1 MISVD
6 NFEKQINNIKYK
18 NEIYSAR
25 DNGAVM
31 RHPKNPEKPR
41 RLDDVWTFG
50 KQNSK
55 TGYMEISAERV
66 HRIVATGF
74 LGEAP
79 TKDHLVDHID
89 TNRANN
95 SPENLRWVTKLEN
108 ILLNEATRRRIAYK
122 CGSVENF
129 LSNPAKYRNELK
141 EPNLAWMC
149 TVSKEEAQN
158 CLNRLK
164 QWAKLDDYKSNGG
177 KIDKWIFKPLN
188 ENNNSLNHLEN
199 NVNFSSYK
207 EGQSLTKN
215 AKQDWSTPTKFPC
228 CPEILSET
236 PLKDYYNNLKEG
248 SMFGENRYTQYKILR
263 TAFYESFILVLTED
277 QQENPIKPW
286 CVSKITFDNNY
297 FYHSVIKTCFDYNGA
312 EKFFTVGQ
320 GVEWNGSDSID
331 DYC

>member
-1 MISVD
+1 MVEVD
-6 NFEKQINNIKYK
+6 DYEKQIDNIKYK

-31 RHPKNPEKPR
+31 RHSKNSERPR
-41 RLDDVWTFG
+41 KLDNIWSFG

-55 TGYMEISAERV
+55 TGYMGISGERI

-79 TKDHLVDHID
+79 SKEHLVDHID

-95 SPENLRWVTKLEN
+95 RPENLRWVTKLEN
-108 ILLNEATRRRIAYK
+108 ILLNEATCKRIAYI

-129 LSNPAKYRNELK
+129 LSNPAKYRDELK

-158 CLNRLK
+158 CLNHLK
-164 QWAKLDDYKSNGG
+164 EWIKLDGYKSKGG
-177 KIDKWIFKPLN
+177 KIDKWIFKPIN
-188 ENNNSLNHLEN
+188 DDQSSNHFENYADISPYENN
-199 NVNFSSYK
+199 
-207 EGQSLTKN
+207 QSLTKN
-215 AKQDWSTPTKFPC
+215 AKQDWSTPTKFLC

-236 PLKDYYNNLKEG
+236 PLKDYYNNLKKDAI
-248 SMFGENRYTQYKILR
+248 FGNNRYTQYKVLK
-263 TAFYESFILVLTED
+263 TAFCESFIVVLTED
-277 QQENPIKPW
+277 QQKNPIKPW
-286 CVSKITFDNNY
+286 CVNKITFKNNY

-312 EKFFTVGQ
+312 EKYFTTEQ
-320 GVEWNGSDSID
+320 GLEWNGPDSID